1 VLTFETFGLQV
12 LQEIGR
18 ARVLTFRYAERE
30 AAYKLFFLSLC
41 LARPFLTSE
50 SPADLRPI
58 SPGFDPRFL
67 SCLTARMYCNLKCN
81 INKVLELAYSQRPPI
96 HQATDRRDLIY
107 ALLGLVNGPKG
118 IKVRYDLSVEY
129 AYISATRLLLS
140 QGFTE
145 ILLSFKPYIPLCKDI
160 TPESFPSWA
169 YDWST
174 RGISSCGQY
183 AACGHTQPALSFIK
197 FPGLECNVAM
207 TLRGSK
213 CGSVTATSYPF
224 SAVANAAGFT
234 PQVGNINLQPPSA
247 GEEQIFGEQIR
258 SEYRQLHV
266 NVPIADIE
274 KIFNDSTF
282 PLAPFWIWW
291 TKWVTALWSFAL
303 ANLCQQDDRKVLN
316 SALELLLRKASTDLK
331 GLAAARNLHDLID
344 PHFWSNIVPNTS
356 QQFNTEMEDG
366 NATAEP
372 ETRLSVEAVQSL
384 FRSAWGMRPLAL
396 SGGHLGYGPESA
408 EPGDE
413 IVIFYGVKAPLIV
426 RKVDVDGTAYKI
438 LGPAHV
444 CGVMQGQFM
453 NSNPGDPP
461 GQKYVLI

>member
-1 VLTFETFGLQV
+1 M
-12 LQEIGR
+12 LQETGR
-18 ARVLTFRYAERE
+18 ARVLTFHYAERE
-30 AAYKLFFLSLC
+30 AAYKLLFLSLC
-41 LARPFLTSE
+41 LARPFCTSK
-50 SPADLRPI
+50 SPADLRAI
-58 SPGFDPRFL
+58 SPGFDSRFL
-67 SCLTARMYCNLKCN
+67 SCLTARMYCNLNCD
-81 INKVLELAYSQRPPI
+81 INKVLELAYWQRPPM
-96 HQATDRRDLIY
+96 HQATNPRDLIY
-107 ALLGLVNGPKG
+107 ALLGLVSGPKG
-118 IKVRYDLSVEY
+118 IEVRYNLSVEY

-145 ILLSFKPYIPLCKDI
+145 ILLSFKPYISSEAI
-160 TPESFPSWA
+160 TSETFPSWA

-174 RGISSCGQY
+174 RGISSFGQY
-183 AACGHTQPALSFIK
+183 AACGHTQPALSFIQ

-213 CGSVTATSYPF
+213 CGYVTATSYPF
-224 SAVANAAGFT
+224 SAVATTAGFT
-234 PQVGNINLQPPSA
+234 PQVIQIGNINLQPPSA
-247 GEEQIFGEQIR
+247 GEKQTFGEQIR
-258 SEYRQLHV
+258 WEYCQLHV
-266 NVPIADIE
+266 NVPIADTE
-274 KIFNDSTF
+274 KLFNDSAF
-282 PLAPFWIWW
+282 PIASFWIWW
-291 TKWVTALWSFAL
+291 IKWVTALWSFAL
-303 ANLCQQDDRKVLN
+303 VNLCQQDDRTVLN

-396 SGGHLGYGPESA
+396 DGGHLSYGPESA

-413 IVIFYGVKAPLIV
+413 IVIFYGVKAPLVV
-426 RKVDVDGTAYKI
+426 RKVDETAYKI

-453 NSNPGDPP
+453 DTNPP

>member
-12 LQEIGR
+12 LQETGR
-18 ARVLTFRYAERE
+18 ARVLTFHYAERE

-41 LARPFLTSE
+41 LARPFCTSE
-50 SPADLRPI
+50 SPADLRAI
-58 SPGFDPRFL
+58 SPGFDSRFL
-67 SCLTARMYCNLKCN
+67 SCLTARMYCNLNCN
-81 INKVLELAYSQRPPI
+81 INKVLELAYWQRPPI
-96 HQATDRRDLIY
+96 HQATNHRDHIY
-107 ALLGLVNGPKG
+107 ALLGLVSGPKG
-118 IKVRYDLSVEY
+118 IKVRYKLSVEY

-145 ILLSFKPYIPLCKDI
+145 ILLSFKPYISSEAI

-174 RGISSCGQY
+174 RGISSFGQY
-183 AACGHTQPALSFIK
+183 AACGHMQPALSFIQ

-213 CGSVTATSYPF
+213 CGDVTATSYPF
-224 SAVANAAGFT
+224 SAVANTAGFT
-234 PQVGNINLQPPSA
+234 PQVIQIGNINLQPPSA
-247 GEEQIFGEQIR
+247 GEKQTFGEQIHW
-258 SEYRQLHV
+258 EYCQLHV

-274 KIFNDSTF
+274 KLFSDSTF
-282 PLAPFWIWW
+282 PIAPFWIWW
-291 TKWVTALWSFAL
+291 IKWVTALWSFAS
-303 ANLCQQDDRKVLN
+303 ANSCQQDGRKVLN
-316 SALELLLRKASTDLK
+316 SALELLLRTASTDLK
-331 GLAAARNLHDLID
+331 GLAAAGNLHDLID

-372 ETRLSVEAVQSL
+372 ETRLSIEAVPSL

-396 SGGHLGYGPESA
+396 DGGHLCYGPESA

-413 IVIFYGVKAPLIV
+413 IVIFYGVKAPLVV
-426 RKVDVDGTAYKI
+426 RKVDGTAYKI

-453 NSNPGDPP
+453 NTNPP